1 MTEFESRRKG
11 TKAIA
16 WIVVIALVVGVGGGW
31 LISVFFGGD
40 DNASASS
47 VYVTTA
53 NGGSLIEDNGNTL
66 LTLKAVG
73 NTVVKVDR
81 ATEIASP
88 TDAAE
93 FFKAW
98 NDTFGDEPRNAV
110 VAATTSDGDVQLVLK
125 VTNATFS
132 DIGYVLQFDADVVS
146 GPAEARDLSD
156 VTLVIDAD

>member
-11 TKAIA
+11 TKLVA
-16 WIVVIALVVGVGGGW
+16 WIVVIALVVGIGGGW
-31 LISVFFGGD
+31 LISVFFSGD
-40 DNASASS
+40 DSSSASS
-47 VYVTTA
+47 VYVTRA
-53 NGGSLIEDNGNTL
+53 DSGSLIEDNGTSL

-73 NTVVKVDR
+73 NTVVKVDK

-98 NDTFGDEPRNAV
+98 NDTFGDNPRHAV
-110 VAATTSDGDVQLVLK
+110 VAATTPDGDVQLALT

-132 DIGYVLQFDADVVS
+132 DIGYVLQFDAEVVS
-146 GPAEARDLSD
+146 GPSEVRDLSD